1 MRNIYLRLL
10 VSIVLVTVGILFV
23 QTLVLLGS
31 SYYVEKD
38 WKNNVFDDYVKQLDE
53 TLSSRNAFTFTDM
66 FNTLVATAPD
76 RISGILIRDEQGNM
90 NISIG
95 SSGRGEFIPQ
105 LRLEKAIASPRTIET
120 EALTLPRTLEIS
132 VSTTSSYESE
142 EIPKAKYIVNMEST
156 LIGRD
161 MLIDD
166 FVIEKNFESGTDV
179 VKLPDV
185 IQAGDIAGTL
195 LFYNNGEIYGYV
207 DVIVYDINMYGPV
220 SMVLKALYSVMLYFL
235 PFAILVTLISAY
247 TISKHNAK
255 HIKDIQDALNDL
267 SEGKFETGLGR
278 KKISITEF
286 RTIADSIEKLGKD
299 LERHQ
304 KSRKEWI
311 RNISHDLNTPVTSMN
326 VLLSGA
332 ADGLFP
338 LDETLIASLR
348 KENDTL
354 SSRIASVTYYSKLL
368 SPDQKLD
375 VCAFRLSDLFGE
387 FLMQGDQMSLEIPED
402 LTLEADY
409 SLVRRALQEIMKN
422 AVEYRSGG
430 TVDVI
435 AEKKDG
441 YVTVIVVNAGSLP
454 EPRPQFFEPWARGD
468 ESRHQGGS
476 GLGLPIVYQI
486 MELHGG
492 SVDIDEASGF
502 VSVTLRFPQE

>member
-1 MRNIYLRLL
+1 
-10 VSIVLVTVGILFV
+10 
-23 QTLVLLGS
+23 
-31 SYYVEKD
+31 
-38 WKNNVFDDYVKQLDE
+38 
-53 TLSSRNAFTFTDM
+53 
-66 FNTLVATAPD
+66 
-76 RISGILIRDEQGNM
+76 
-90 NISIG
+90 
-95 SSGRGEFIPQ
+95 
-105 LRLEKAIASPRTIET
+105 
-120 EALTLPRTLEIS
+120 
-132 VSTTSSYESE
+132 
-142 EIPKAKYIVNMEST
+142 
-156 LIGRD
+156 
-161 MLIDD
+161 
-166 FVIEKNFESGTDV
+166 
-179 VKLPDV
+179 
-185 IQAGDIAGTL
+185 
-195 LFYNNGEIYGYV
+195 
-207 DVIVYDINMYGPV
+207 
-220 SMVLKALYSVMLYFL
+220 
-235 PFAILVTLISAY
+235 
-247 TISKHNAK
+247 
-255 HIKDIQDALNDL
+255 
-267 SEGKFETGLGR
+267 
-278 KKISITEF
+278 
-286 RTIADSIEKLGKD
+286 
-299 LERHQ
+299 
-304 KSRKEWI
+304 
-311 RNISHDLNTPVTSMN
+311 MN